1 MKLKEIL
8 RQIIPPFLWKILE
21 KINNQMYRRHLD
33 SIATIGENTRIEG
46 LMDKRDPSSSIVI
59 GKDSW
64 VQAHLV
70 TETAGSKIE
79 VGNNVFIGAGTTIDC
94 VNHISIADDAKI
106 GFHGLMMDSDNH
118 NIRYSIR
125 KNDLADCMQNKRDW
139 RNAKSAPIKIE
150 RGAWIGARVIILK
163 GVTIGE
169 GSIVG
174 AGSVVTKSIPS
185 WTIAAGNPACV
196 IRQIPE
202 NER

>member
-21 KINNQMYRRHLD
+21 KINDQMYRRHLD
-33 SIATIGENTRIEG
+33 NIATIGENTRFEG
-46 LMDKRDPSSSIVI
+46 LLEKRDPASSIMI
-59 GKDSW
+59 GNDSW
-64 VQAHLV
+64 IQGHLV
-70 TETAGSKIE
+70 TETAGSRID

-94 VNHISIADDAKI
+94 VNHIFIGDDAKI

-125 KNDLADCMQNKRDW
+125 KNDLADCKKNKRDW
-139 RNAKSAPIKIE
+139 STAKSAPIRIE

-169 GSIVG
+169 GTIVG
-174 AGSVVTKSIPS
+174 AGSVVTKSIPA
-185 WTIAAGNPACV
+185 WTIAAGNPARM
-196 IRQIPE
+196 IREIPE